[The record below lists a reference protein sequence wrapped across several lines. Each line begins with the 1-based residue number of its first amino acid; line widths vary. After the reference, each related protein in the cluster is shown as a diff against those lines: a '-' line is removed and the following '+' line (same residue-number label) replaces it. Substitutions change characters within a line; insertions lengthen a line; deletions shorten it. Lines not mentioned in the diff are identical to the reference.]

1 MEFDGINSVIKHKSF
16 KRDLKKLKKRFKT
29 LDVDLETFISTS
41 IRAIHV
47 LGHPPESQGHFPVR
61 GLGIEAEGVFVAKRF
76 ACMSLKGTGSRSG
89 IRVVYKFEDKMLYLF
104 LIEIY
109 YKGDKETE
117 NIKRI
122 KSFISEESKEF

>member
-16 KRDLKKLKKRFKT
+16 NRDLKKLKKRFKT
-29 LDVDLETFISTS
+29 LDEDLETFINTS
-41 IRAIHV
+41 IRAVHV
-47 LGHPPESQGHFPVR
+47 LGQTPESLGHFPVS
-61 GLGIEAEGVFVAKRF
+61 GLGRETEGVFVAKRF

-89 IRVVYKFEDKMLYLF
+89 IRVVYKFENMTLHLY

-117 NIKRI
+117 DINRI
-122 KSFISEESKEF
+122 KSFIS